1 MRWLM
6 NFFTNT
12 SFGLTILKFGAI
24 ILAVIA
30 VLFGARQAGKNAEKI
45 DQLKQQRKA
54 ARKAHEVDIDVDRMP
69 DGAAS
74 DELFNDWKR

>member
-1 MRWLM
+1 MRWLI

-12 SFGLTILKFGAI
+12 SFGLTILKIGAI
-24 ILAVIA
+24 VLAVTA

-45 DQLKQQRKA
+45 DQLKANQKA
-54 ARKAHEVDIDVDRMP
+54 TRKAHEVDIDIDRLP
-69 DGAAS
+69 SGAAS

>member
-30 VLFGARQAGKNAEKI
+30 VLFGARQAGKNAEKVS
-45 DQLKQQRKA
+45 QMKQQQKA
-54 ARKAHEVDIDVDRMP
+54 ARKAHEIDIGIDRLP

-74 DELFNDWKR
+74 DELFDDWKR

>member
-1 MRWLM
+1 MRWLI

-24 ILAVIA
+24 ILAVCA

-45 DQLKQQRKA
+45 SRLQQNQKA
-54 ARKAHEVDIDVDRMP
+54 ARKAHEIDTTVDRMP